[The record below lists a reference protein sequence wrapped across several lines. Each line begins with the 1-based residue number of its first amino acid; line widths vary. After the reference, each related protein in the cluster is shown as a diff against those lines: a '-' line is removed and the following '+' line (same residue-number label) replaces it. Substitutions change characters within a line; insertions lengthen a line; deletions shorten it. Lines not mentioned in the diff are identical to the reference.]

1 MAKNARRRSV
11 CLALLLGLP
20 LATVADEPRTNVYG
34 DPFVQ
39 ATSGIAHCPVPEG
52 PMLTAAEARAESH
65 GRVERG
71 TSCYRSGRCRLPNA
85 YLYDRELA
93 PRVAQFIVRAG
104 RFADTSVWVTSQR
117 RWIRLQGCVQSTAQS
132 AALIDAVRG
141 IDDVEAVVDE
151 LVVGSEAPPRYRVRT
166 P

>member
-1 MAKNARRRSV
+1 MSKNARRRIA
-11 CLALLLGLP
+11 CLAALVGLP
-20 LATVADEPRTNVYG
+20 LATVADEPRTNVFG

-39 ATSGIAHCPVPEG
+39 ATAGIARCPVPAG
-52 PMLTAAEARAESH
+52 PLLTAAEASAESH

-93 PRVAQFIVRAG
+93 PRVKQFIERAG
-104 RFADTSVWVTSQR
+104 RFADTSVWITSQR
-117 RWIRLQGCVQSTAQS
+117 RWIRLQGCVQGAKQ
-132 AALIDAVRG
+132 AADLVDAVRG

-151 LVVGSEAPPRYRVRT
+151 LGLGSEASPRYRVRT